1 MTLASTY
8 RKARTQAA
16 AAIATAPRPMIA
28 LIACHLEAFA
38 ALAAVHRGSADD
50 RVATGF
56 RPGHEAAAG
65 ARPVPI
71 PARPPRRV
79 SA

>member
-1 MTLASTY
+1 
-8 RKARTQAA
+8 
-16 AAIATAPRPMIA
+16 MIA

-50 RVATGF
+50 RVAPGF